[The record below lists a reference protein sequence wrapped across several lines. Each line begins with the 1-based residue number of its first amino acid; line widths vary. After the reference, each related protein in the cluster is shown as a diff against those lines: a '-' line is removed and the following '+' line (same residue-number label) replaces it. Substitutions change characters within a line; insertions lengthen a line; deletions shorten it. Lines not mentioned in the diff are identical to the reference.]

1 MAEDIKLHTARLIIH
16 TPWVEDAQDVFTLM
30 KGYMAEVVES
40 MKRYLF
46 MEWLYFQIYSSIN
59 TWHNTWSH
67 IYNYTWFLGIYW
79 PLRYRVGR

>member
-46 MEWLYFQIYSSIN
+46 MQPNGRALCQFYVKNKLYD
-59 TWHNTWSH
+59 
-67 IYNYTWFLGIYW
+67 
-79 PLRYRVGR
+79 

>member
-46 MEWLYFQIYSSIN
+46 MECESDTLIISIC
-59 TWHNTWSH
+59 
-67 IYNYTWFLGIYW
+67 F
-79 PLRYRVGR
+79 